1 MHSFRYIFAL
11 PVIAGW
17 IAVCPAADVGE
28 KVEYIGGTIE
38 KLANGSDGSIQTS
51 RPTHLLFVS
60 KGRSIEVPYDQV
72 NLLEYGQKVNRRV
85 GMAVVVSP
93 LFLMSKARKHFLTIG
108 FTDADGQQQAM
119 VFRVGKE
126 GVRSLLASL
135 EARTGV
141 KVTFQDEEARKA
153 GKG

>member
-1 MHSFRYIFAL
+1 MFAL
-11 PVIAGW
+11 PVVAVW
-17 IAVCPAADVGE
+17 IAVGVAADVGD
-28 KVEYIGGTIE
+28 KVEYIGGTID
-38 KLANGSDGSIQTS
+38 KLANGSDGSIETTRTS
-51 RPTHLLFVS
+51 HMLFVS
-60 KGRSIEVPYDQV
+60 KRRSIEVPYDQV

-108 FTDADGQQQAM
+108 FTDSDGQQQAM
-119 VFRVGKE
+119 VFRLQKD

-135 EARTGV
+135 EARTGI

>member
-1 MHSFRYIFAL
+1 MPSFRYIFAV
-11 PVIAGW
+11 PVIAAW
-17 IAVCPAADVGE
+17 IAVVPAADVGD

-38 KLANGSDGSIQTS
+38 KLANGSDGSIETTRTS
-51 RPTHLLFVS
+51 HMLFVT

-72 NLLEYGQKVNRRV
+72 NLLEYGQKVNRRL

-108 FTDADGQQQAM
+108 FTDEAGQQQAM
-119 VFRVGKE
+119 VFRVDKA